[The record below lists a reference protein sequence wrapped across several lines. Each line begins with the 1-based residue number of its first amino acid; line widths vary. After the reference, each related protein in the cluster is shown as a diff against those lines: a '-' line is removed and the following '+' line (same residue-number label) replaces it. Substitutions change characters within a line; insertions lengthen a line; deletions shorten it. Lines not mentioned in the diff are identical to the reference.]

1 MKNFLNYLW
10 QRLLTFFVVLF
21 IGISVLFLLPRLMPS
36 DPIDNY
42 LQRLQGSAGQALTG
56 EQVAEIRKALGEM
69 YGIQGSLIDQY
80 FGYLKRV
87 FVSHDFGPSLAAYPK
102 PVSELINLA
111 LPWTFGLMLV
121 STITA
126 WLLGNLVGLVAGFF
140 HNRKFATVLET
151 LGILIYPIPYYIFAF
166 VLIIFFAFLIP
177 AFPLTFV
184 VMPGPVTFQK
194 IVDIIYNS
202 FLPALTLILVN
213 FGWNVLGM
221 KSLAYSTKE
230 EGYVLYARLKGVKP
244 RRIMYNYVARNA
256 ILPQITS
263 LALSLGS
270 IFGGALITEMLF
282 SYPGIGMLMRSAIS
296 NGDYNLLYG
305 TITITI
311 VAVAIS
317 TLAID
322 LLYPLFDPRIR
333 HR

>member
-21 IGISVLFLLPRLMPS
+21 VGISVLFILPRLMPS

-42 LQRLQGSAGQALTG
+42 LQRLQGSAGQSLTG
-56 EQVAEIRKALGEM
+56 DQVTAIRKALGEL
-69 YGIQGSLIDQY
+69 YGIQGSLVDQY

-87 FVSHDFGPSLAAYPK
+87 LISHDFGPSFAAYPK
-102 PVSELINLA
+102 PVSEFIAEA

-121 STITA
+121 STVIA
-126 WLLGNLVGLVAGFF
+126 WVLGNLVGLIAGFY
-140 HNRKFATVLET
+140 HNRKFATFLET
-151 LGILIYPIPYYIFAF
+151 LGILIYPIPYYIFALI
-166 VLIIFFAFLIP
+166 LIILLAFVIP

-184 VMPGPVTFQK
+184 VMPGPATLGK
-194 IVDIIYNS
+194 IVSIVYNS

-221 KSLAYSTKE
+221 KSLAYGAKE

-244 RRIMYNYVARNA
+244 HRVMYDYVARNA

-282 SYPGIGMLMRSAIS
+282 SYPGMGMLMRTAIS

-305 TITITI
+305 TITIMI

-322 LLYPLFDPRIR
+322 MLYPLFDPRIR